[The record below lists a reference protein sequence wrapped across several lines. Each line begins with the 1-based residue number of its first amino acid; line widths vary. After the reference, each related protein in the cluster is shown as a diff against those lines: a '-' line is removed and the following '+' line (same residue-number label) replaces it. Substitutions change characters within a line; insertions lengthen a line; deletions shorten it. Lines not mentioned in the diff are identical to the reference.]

1 MEQDKK
7 QHSAMIVWQ
16 SIKNRLA
23 IVLSVILILAMLM
36 VVSDPLG
43 LFTRHDVSYEFL
55 AACIGAIVTSIIAAL
70 LLNSQ
75 TKQQKKLQEEATRQ
89 ELDQIKKT
97 KQYEEKLR
105 IYQDYLLALSK
116 VIEDRDLSE
125 KEKITMQFRTAILAM
140 HTDPE
145 HVVGISNHFKEVFEC
160 LCKDRKDGKE
170 YDAKKLQEH
179 LFDIVQIYRDELYP
193 DCSDQNSPREY
204 QEACKI
210 FGDAFDGMDN
220 GEIVK
225 KQQNRPGVPDDDW
238 EVSKSR
244 WKEKQWELEE
254 DIDWIRLYR
263 KDANG
268 NARVGEIHFG
278 FDEGHY
284 YILAKYGNNTDFA
297 KALKWDN
304 GGRRSYGTWWVYL
317 DEKPICDMKE
327 GEFGLVSEQSENVRK
342 ILVSWFDYLMDE
354 IEKQDK
360 KTLE

>member
-1 MEQDKK
+1 MEEQRK
-7 QHSAMIVWQ
+7 QKREMYKASYISVLIMFLLLVVAVIC
-16 SIKNRLA
+16 RL
-23 IVLSVILILAMLM
+23 VGLIEASLQ
-36 VVSDPLG
+36 
-43 LFTRHDVSYEFL
+43 FW
-55 AACIGAIVTSIIAAL
+55 AACLGAGVTVVITNL
-70 LLNSQ
+70 LLVSQ
-75 TKQQKKLQEEATRQ
+75 TKQQEKLQEEATRQ

-105 IYQDYLLALSK
+105 IYQNYLLALSK
-116 VIEDRDLSE
+116 AIEDRDLGE

-140 HTDPE
+140 HTNPE
-145 HVVGISNHFKEVFEC
+145 NIVGISEHFKAVFEC
-160 LCKDRKDGKE
+160 LCKEKKEGKE
-170 YDAKKLQEH
+170 YDAKELQRH
-179 LFDIVQIYRDELYP
+179 LFGIIKIYREELYP
-193 DCSDQNSPREY
+193 DHIDQQNQCKYE
-204 QEACKI
+204 EACEI

-220 GEIVK
+220 GEMGK

>member
-1 MEQDKK
+1 MEEQRK
-7 QHSAMIVWQ
+7 QKREMYKASYISVLIMFLLLVVAVIC
-16 SIKNRLA
+16 RL
-23 IVLSVILILAMLM
+23 VGLIEASLQ
-36 VVSDPLG
+36 
-43 LFTRHDVSYEFL
+43 FW
-55 AACIGAIVTSIIAAL
+55 AACLGAGVTVVITNL
-70 LLNSQ
+70 LLVSQ
-75 TKQQKKLQEEATRQ
+75 TKQQEKLQEEATRQ

-97 KQYEEKLR
+97 KQYEEKLS

-116 VIEDRDLSE
+116 AIEDRDLSE

-145 HVVGISNHFKEVFEC
+145 HIEGISEHFKEVFEC

-170 YDAKKLQEH
+170 YDAYKLQKH
-179 LFDIVQIYRDELYP
+179 LFDIIQIYREELYP
-193 DCSDQNSPREY
+193 DCSDQNSQCNYEK
-204 QEACKI
+204 ASKV

-220 GEIVK
+220 GEMGK

-263 KDANG
+263 KDAKG

-304 GGRRSYGTWWVYL
+304 GGRRSYGTWWVNL
-317 DEKPICDMKE
+317 DEEPICDMKE

-342 ILVSWFDYLMDE
+342 ILVSWIDYLMDE